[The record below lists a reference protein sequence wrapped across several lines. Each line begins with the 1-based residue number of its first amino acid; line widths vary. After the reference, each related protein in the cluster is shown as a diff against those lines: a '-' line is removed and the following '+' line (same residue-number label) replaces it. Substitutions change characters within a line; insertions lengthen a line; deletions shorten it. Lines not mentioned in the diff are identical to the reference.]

1 MVGGWGRNETWREF
15 FVRMEKRV
23 ERRKEL
29 EKIDAEIEK
38 LKAEKKG
45 DQSEETE
52 RALNAL
58 LTKAKALF
66 VKGDVEETA

>member
-1 MVGGWGRNETWREF
+1 
-15 FVRMEKRV
+15 MEKRV

-45 DQSEETE
+45 EQSEETE
-52 RALNAL
+52 GALKAL

-66 VKGDVEETA
+66 AKGDVEETA